1 MILAYVS
8 NTNSIVQFLTAL
20 LVFVFV
26 IFLTQFSLRW
36 IGKYQKMQSGNRNF
50 EVIETHKVAQN
61 KFLQIIKVGSRF
73 FLIGIGKDEIK
84 YFVELDGEDLDL
96 STDRNVTQD
105 QFRQFLDKAK
115 DKMHKRS
122 DGHE

>member
-36 IGKYQKMQSGNRNF
+36 VGKYQKMQSGNRNF

-105 QFRQFLDKAK
+105 QSRQFLDKAK